1 MGKQKNEIDELI
13 RQALGEEEANY
24 YEQLEE
30 EQSLLE
36 EGLGLFKGKRAWI
49 SVWIS
54 FVILAVFAGSIY
66 CLIQFFRV
74 EETKELMIWGGGF
87 FLGMFMV
94 TALKIWAWMQMD
106 KNSLMREIKRL
117 EFQVSV
123 LVKEVSSNKK
133 ATVQ

>member
-13 RQALGEEEANY
+13 RQALGEEEAKY

-30 EQSLLE
+30 EQSLLA

-49 SVWIS
+49 SVYIS
-54 FVILAVFAGSIY
+54 IVIMAVLAGSIY
-66 CLIQFFRV
+66 CLIEFFRV

-87 FLGMFMV
+87 FLGMFMI

-106 KNSLMREIKRL
+106 KNALMREMKRL

-123 LVKEVSSNKK
+123 LVKEISNRQK
-133 ATVQ
+133 TSI

>member
-49 SVWIS
+49 SVWIT
-54 FVILAVFAGSIY
+54 FVIIAVFVGSIY
-66 CLIQFFRV
+66 CLVEFFRV

-123 LVKEVSSNKK
+123 LVKEVSSNQKT
-133 ATVQ
+133 TVQ

>member
-54 FVILAVFAGSIY
+54 IVIMAVFVGSIY
-66 CLIQFFRV
+66 CLVEFFRV

-87 FLGMFMV
+87 FFGMFMI

-123 LVKEVSSNKK
+123 LVKEVGAGQK
-133 ATVQ
+133 V

>member
-106 KNSLMREIKRL
+106 KNSLMREMKRL

-123 LVKEVSSNKK
+123 LVKELNNRQKTSI
-133 ATVQ
+133 